1 MNLKDKHLESFL
13 LKAEADPELMEIL
26 KGILFFCQSASEAG
40 ISLKEIA
47 SVGTV
52 GWQIG
57 QDPKLK
63 EMLMYMIKMSEMGIG
78 PEH

>member
-1 MNLKDKHLESFL
+1 MNLKDKNLESFL
-13 LKAEADPELMEIL
+13 LKAEADPKIMELL
-26 KGILFFCQSASEAG
+26 KGILFYCQSASESG

-57 QDPKLK
+57 KDPQLK

>member
-13 LKAEADPELMEIL
+13 LKAEANPEMMEIL
-26 KGILFFCQSASEAG
+26 KGILFYCQSASEAG

-52 GWQIG
+52 GC
-57 QDPKLK
+57 K
-63 EMLMYMIKMSEMGIG
+63 
-78 PEH
+78 